1 MNLRF
6 QHKYKTLIVGIS
18 GELDHHSSE
27 AIRIKIDNKIDELGI
42 MNLIIDFSDVNFMDS
57 SGIGVI
63 IGRYRRIA
71 EFGGKL
77 LIVNLKPQIRK
88 VFELG
93 GLFKIIKEYK
103 NIDEAVANL

>member
-6 QHKYKTLIVGIS
+6 QHKDKTLIVGIS

-71 EFGGKL
+71 EFGGEL